1 MKILHIVHCVDTEG
15 PLNETI
21 NATFERLKNVFGFNI
36 YQSKKNLSKLQNKE
50 INTHLQVV
58 LYLDS
63 ARAEIVF
70 RVVELLY
77 AIQVSIAGQMD
88 RLVGW

>member
-50 INTHLQVV
+50 INLNGKEMQLQ
-58 LYLDS
+58 DS
-63 ARAEIVF
+63 STPI
-70 RVVELLY
+70 Y
-77 AIQVSIAGQMD
+77 
-88 RLVGW
+88 

>member
-1 MKILHIVHCVDTEG
+1 MLFSRQIDREYAIDLLINQKSGEM
-15 PLNETI
+15 NE
-21 NATFERLKNVFGFNI
+21 
-36 YQSKKNLSKLQNKE
+36 YQLQNKE

-63 ARAEIVF
+63 ARAQIVF

-77 AIQVSIAGQMD
+77 AIQVCIAGQMD

>member
-1 MKILHIVHCVDTEG
+1 MLFSRQIDREYAIDLLINQNWGEM
-15 PLNETI
+15 NE
-21 NATFERLKNVFGFNI
+21 
-36 YQSKKNLSKLQNKE
+36 YQLQNKE

>member
-1 MKILHIVHCVDTEG
+1 MLFSRQIDREYAIDLLINQNWGEM
-15 PLNETI
+15 NE
-21 NATFERLKNVFGFNI
+21 
-36 YQSKKNLSKLQNKE
+36 YQLQNKE

-77 AIQVSIAGQMD
+77 AIQVSIAGQMN